1 MSFEHLTKTIG
12 VLFMC
17 SLLFAC
23 TPEEKKMPHY
33 EVQNRQLGV
42 SLTCVNGY
50 VFAIFERSQKGGIT
64 QFWEVTP
71 DGGARPLLCGGEYG
85 VH

>member
-42 SLTCVNGY
+42 YLTCVNGY
-50 VFAIFERSQKGGIT
+50 VFAVFDQIQQGGLT

>member
-1 MSFEHLTKTIG
+1 MKKITCILLLGS
-12 VLFMC
+12 VLC
-17 SLLFAC
+17 AC
-23 TPEEKKMPHY
+23 VPAEEKAPHY
-33 EVQNRQLGV
+33 EVQNHQLGV
-42 SLTCVNGY
+42 YLTCVNGY
-50 VFAIFERSQKGGIT
+50 VFAVFERSREGGIT

>member
-1 MSFEHLTKTIG
+1 MKKITGILLLGS
-12 VLFMC
+12 VLC
-17 SLLFAC
+17 AC
-23 TPEEKKMPHY
+23 APEEEKAPHY

-42 SLTCVNGY
+42 YLTCVNGY
-50 VFAIFERSQKGGIT
+50 VFAVFERSREGGIT

>member
-1 MSFEHLTKTIG
+1 MKKIACL
-12 VLFMC
+12 LLLC
-17 SLLFAC
+17 ASLSAC
-23 TPEEKKMPHY
+23 TPEEEAPHY
-33 EVQNRQLGV
+33 EVQNRPLGV
-42 SLTCVNGY
+42 SLTCINGY
-50 VFAIFERSQKGGIT
+50 VFAVFDQIQQGGIT

>member
-1 MSFEHLTKTIG
+1 MKKTICI
-12 VLFMC
+12 LFLC

-23 TPEEKKMPHY
+23 TPEERQAPHY
-33 EVQNRQLGV
+33 EVQNRPLGV
-42 SLTCVNGY
+42 RLTCVNGY
-50 VFAIFERSQKGGIT
+50 VFAVFDQIQRGGIT

>member
-1 MSFEHLTKTIG
+1 MKKTICI
-12 VLFMC
+12 LFFC

-23 TPEEKKMPHY
+23 TPDDGKVPRY
-33 EVQNRQLGV
+33 EVHNALSGV

-50 VFAIFERSQKGGIT
+50 VFAVFERSQKGGIT